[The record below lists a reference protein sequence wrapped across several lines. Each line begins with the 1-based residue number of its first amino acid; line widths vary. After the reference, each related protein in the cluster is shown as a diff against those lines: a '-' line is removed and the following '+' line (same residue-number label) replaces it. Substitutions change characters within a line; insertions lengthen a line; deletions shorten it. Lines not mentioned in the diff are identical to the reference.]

1 MNYQEDCYAE
11 IKNNTYG
18 FTYPLL
24 DPPLTQQQVTEKI
37 NSAEYLRLVI
47 RNSGG
52 LANVSI

>member
-11 IKNNTYG
+11 IKNNTYD
-18 FTYPLL
+18 FTHPVI

-37 NSAEYLRLVI
+37 NSPEYLRLVI

-52 LANVSI
+52 FTNVSI